1 MHNNLENYLTY
12 KARFDR
18 MKSVLGSYAMEI
30 KAESMKPLIDDGF
43 DLADI
48 VDYFTIELEAY
59 AENRYENESK
69 EAIENN

>member
-1 MHNNLENYLTY
+1 MNNNLENYLTY

-18 MKSVLGSYAMEI
+18 MKSVLGSYTMEI
-30 KAESMKPLIDDGF
+30 KVESMKPLIDDGF

-59 AENRYENESK
+59 VENRYENESK

>member
-1 MHNNLENYLTY
+1 MDNNLENYLTY

-18 MKSVLGSYAMEI
+18 MKSVLGSYTMEI
-30 KAESMKPLIDDGF
+30 KVESMKPLIDDGF

-59 AENRYENESK
+59 
-69 EAIENN
+69 

>member
-1 MHNNLENYLTY
+1 MNNNLENYLTY

-18 MKSVLGSYAMEI
+18 MKSVLGSYTMEI
-30 KAESMKPLIDDGF
+30 KVESMKPLIDDGF

-59 AENRYENESK
+59 VENRYKKEDEKEN
-69 EAIENN
+69 